1 MNASPALPRRRFV
14 PVFLLLGLLCYALA
28 LWPLPR
34 HFASAIP
41 IVDGADETTA
51 VRPALPRPGD
61 NLQLLYH
68 FWLGLDALSGH
79 SPPLSNIY
87 EFNLGDDSVR
97 FQPDLY
103 YLPFSAVF
111 VLCAPLLGPAAAWNL
126 SGLASYLA
134 GLALLYLLARRL
146 APGPRRAPAVL
157 AALLASVLP
166 YRFLTLACGSPT
178 GFAIALPP
186 LLAYGIDRA
195 IRDRSPLG
203 WALAL
208 LALFFSYA
216 ADLHVFYFS
225 ALAAPFFCILS
236 LLLHAPAPRDWP
248 PAIGRT
254 FRALLPVLPLALLL
268 VAGIAALTLLAHRHL
283 SGSSLHSGRTIFEMA
298 SYSPRADGLFDPAA
312 TGMARHVYLGWPLL
326 ALLLL
331 SPLLGGRLARATPDA
346 PHVPRIP
353 VILLLLAILAT
364 VLLALGIHAPPAGLW
379 VRAARKLVP
388 MYSMIRQTVKIY
400 CLLPVFVAPLLA
412 LSFRP
417 IFAARTT
424 PAAPGATRL
433 LARLA
438 PVFVVLFVVL
448 SALGN
453 LHHIRP
459 VLVNLPARA
468 PALDAL
474 SADADARSDSA
485 PIALAIPIWPGD
497 SHWSS
502 FYEYDAL
509 LSRIRF
515 INGYSPAA
523 PADYMDSVF
532 RRLESVNQGYV
543 TDDQL
548 DFLLSFG
555 CRYILFYPHAFPE
568 NVSPW
573 PPAYTLR
580 GLMRHPRLRR
590 LIADDL
596 PDAPATVAF
605 RILTAD
611 EADAAPL
618 PHPSPDPDA
627 TLPRPSALH
636 YLFPS
641 PTPLDTPQR
650 LKLRAPIF
658 PAPRLRYELLIS
670 HPQDAQALPIP
681 PPDAPPDA
689 DLPTP
694 RTPSSDDHHTPYSTL
709 FPDIFVPW
717 STLPVLSP
725 YGIRLSS
732 REEAGT
738 APAIRHAYLA
748 AGPDWR
754 PRLPDYAY
762 AFPPN
767 LLWNAGRPGTD
778 PGTLTFPPSSTPP
791 GLVLY
796 GPNLPLPADT
806 YVPVI
811 RHTPLP
817 AADLA
822 TFQFRHFRAPSPLA
836 SAPIL
841 PGTTETWLPPVTL
854 SASSLPI
861 RFELHLSPAY
871 ADLPPD
877 APPLTVTDLFLL
889 RPYGRG
895 RAHIHNDQA
904 LLPLPPLPYLISPPY
919 DILFPSADAEDLLP
933 LYFSFLPLVP
943 RLTGCP
949 SLF

>member
-1 MNASPALPRRRFV
+1 MNASPSSAPRLPRFRFV
-14 PVFLLLGLLCYALA
+14 LGFLLLGLFCYALA

-34 HFASAIP
+34 YYASSIP
-41 IVDGADETTA
+41 LADGADNNTV
-51 VRPALPRPGD
+51 VRPSLPRPGD

-68 FWLGLDALSGH
+68 FWLGLDAISGH
-79 SPPLSNIY
+79 SPPLSNVY
-87 EFNLGDDSVR
+87 EFNLGDDSAR

-103 YLPFSAVF
+103 YLPFSLVF
-111 VLCAPLLGPAAAWNL
+111 ILAAPLLGPAAAWNL
-126 SGLASYLA
+126 AGLASYLA
-134 GLALLYLLARRL
+134 GLAFLYLLARRF
-146 APGPRRAPAVL
+146 APGPRRTAALL
-157 AALLASVLP
+157 AALLASTLP
-166 YRFLTLACGSPT
+166 YRFITLACGSPT

-195 IRDRSPLG
+195 IRDHSPLG
-203 WALAL
+203 WTLAL
-208 LALFFSYA
+208 LAIFFAYTS
-216 ADLHVFYFS
+216 DLHVFYFS
-225 ALAAPFFCILS
+225 ALAAPFFCVLS

-254 FRALLPVLPLALLL
+254 LRAILPVLPVALLL
-268 VAGIAALTLLAHRHL
+268 LAVIAGVTVLAHHHL

-298 SYSPRADGLFDPAA
+298 SYSPSPGGLFDSDA
-312 TGMARHVYLGWPLL
+312 TGMAAHHVYFGWPLL

-331 SPLLGGRLARATPDA
+331 SPLLAARLSRAVPDS
-346 PHVPRIP
+346 PRFP
-353 VILLLLAILAT
+353 RLPAVLLLLAILAT
-364 VLLALGIHAPPAGLW
+364 VLLALGINAPPAGLW
-379 VRAARKLVP
+379 ARAARKLVP

-412 LSFRP
+412 LSFRH
-417 IFAARTT
+417 IFAR
-424 PAAPGATRL
+424 RL
-433 LARLA
+433 LTRLA
-438 PVFVVLFVVL
+438 PAFVVLFVL
-448 SALGN
+448 LAAIGN
-453 LHHIRP
+453 LLHIRP
-459 VLVNLPARA
+459 VLVSLPGRA

-474 SADADARSDSA
+474 RASADAHDDAT

-497 SHWSS
+497 SHWSC
-502 FYEYDAL
+502 FYEFDAL

-515 INGYSPAA
+515 VNGYSPAA
-523 PADYMDSVF
+523 PADYKDSVF
-532 RRLESVNQGYV
+532 HRLESINQGYV

-548 DFLLSFG
+548 DYLLSIG

-580 GLMRHPRLRR
+580 DLESHPRLRR
-590 LIADDL
+590 LPADDL
-596 PDAPATVAF
+596 PDVPATAAF

-611 EADAAPL
+611 EANAAPL
-618 PHPSPDPDA
+618 SPPAPATAA

-636 YLFPS
+636 YLFPT

-658 PAPRLRYELLIS
+658 PVPHLRFELLLS
-670 HPQDAQALPIP
+670 HPGEVQALPIP

-689 DLPTP
+689 DLPVP
-694 RTPSSDDHHTPYSTL
+694 RTPSSDDHHTPLRTL
-709 FPDIFVPW
+709 FPDSFVPW
-717 STLPVLSP
+717 STLPFLSP
-725 YGIRLSS
+725 YGIRLST
-732 REEAGT
+732 REDAGPV
-738 APAIRHAYLA
+738 PAIRHAYVA

-754 PRLPDYAY
+754 PRLPDCAF
-762 AFPPN
+762 AFPPA
-767 LLWNAGRPGTD
+767 LLWNAGRPDLDSGTV
-778 PGTLTFPPSSTPP
+778 TFPPASTPP

-822 TFQFRHFRAPSPLA
+822 TFQFRHFRDPEPLA

-841 PGTTETWLPPVTL
+841 PDTTETRLPPVTL

-877 APPLTVTDLFLL
+877 SPPLTVTDLFLL
-889 RPYGRG
+889 RPFGRG
-895 RAHIHNDQA
+895 RARLADTPSP
-904 LLPLPPLPYLISPPY
+904 LLTLY
-919 DILFPSADAEDLLP
+919 DLLP
-933 LYFSFLPLVP
+933 LLP
-943 RLTGCP
+943 
-949 SLF
+949 